1 MARDLIIYIALH
13 CVRRS
18 SWTVTTLATLV
29 FSYVLR
35 MIYVVSTY
43 VKKTEDVVLLPL
55 LSFSSHFSI
64 SFLIYWSCCGPM
76 NEWKLIALA
85 VLQLQTKLRGLKWA
99 AEEINPK
106 IRECLEVNT
115 KLFLIWYMLIFLTK
129 YVPSTSFTC
138 LIGEKL
144 VKILH
149 KKW

>member
-64 SFLIYWSCCGPM
+64 SFLIY
-76 NEWKLIALA
+76 
-85 VLQLQTKLRGLKWA
+85 
-99 AEEINPK
+99 
-106 IRECLEVNT
+106 
-115 KLFLIWYMLIFLTK
+115 
-129 YVPSTSFTC
+129 
-138 LIGEKL
+138 
-144 VKILH
+144 
-149 KKW
+149 